1 MSAIVGEH
9 IGKAPTSALTRV
21 RLKWLAYVTLGG
33 LIALAGAQY
42 GYEYWSVGRFIE
54 STDDAYAGGNVT
66 PISPHVAG
74 FVAEI
79 LVGDNEYVR
88 AGQPLIRLDDHDFRA
103 AVDRAA
109 AIVEARKA
117 TIDSLERKQTLQQ
130 TAIRQAKADL
140 DAKQAQAAFAKQD
153 DQRYRDLAQTS
164 AGSRQNAERA
174 SSLNLAAEASVV
186 SSAAGLDGAK
196 QQLTVLGAE
205 MAVAKADVAQAE
217 ADLST
222 RLNLISVTPIFA
234 LRSTAKSAIA
244 PLKSAPIRWRRLSRP
259 GSKALSAGR
268 GRLRRRHLEM

>member
-1 MSAIVGEH
+1 
-9 IGKAPTSALTRV
+9 
-21 RLKWLAYVTLGG
+21 
-33 LIALAGAQY
+33 
-42 GYEYWSVGRFIE
+42 
-54 STDDAYAGGNVT
+54 
-66 PISPHVAG
+66 
-74 FVAEI
+74 
-79 LVGDNEYVR
+79 VR
-88 AGQPLIRLDDHDFRA
+88 AGQPLIRLDDRDFRA

-117 TIDSLERKQTLQQ
+117 TLDSLERKQTLQQ

-205 MAVAKADVAQAE
+205 IAVAKADVAQAE

-222 RLNLISVTPIFA
+222 RLNLISVTLIFA
-234 LRSTAKSAIA
+234 IRLTAMSAIA
-244 PLKSAPIRWRRLSRP
+244 PLKSAPMSLAAPISPWFQGAISRARSTP
-259 GSKALSAGR
+259 SAASRNVTPERPACPSRASGWSC
-268 GRLRRRHLEM
+268 HP